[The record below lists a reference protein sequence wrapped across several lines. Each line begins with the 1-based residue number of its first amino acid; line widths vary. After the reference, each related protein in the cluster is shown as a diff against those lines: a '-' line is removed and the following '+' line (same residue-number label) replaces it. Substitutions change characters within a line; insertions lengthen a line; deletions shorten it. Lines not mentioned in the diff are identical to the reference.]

1 MLNYIRLLLK
11 ESVILGNW
19 QHKVQY
25 YETDQMGIVHHSN
38 SIRWFEEARTWMMD
52 EMQFGYEKMEA
63 LNILVPVLEASAKY
77 ISMVKF
83 GETVEITTHISQ
95 FTGVKMVIEYEIR
108 DVETGEL
115 RTTGQTK
122 HAFLDKE
129 SYRPISLKR
138 NHKEIYDLFHAI
150 LDK

>member
-1 MLNYIRLLLK
+1 MK
-11 ESVILGNW
+11 NW

-77 ISMVKF
+77 NSMVKF
-83 GETVEITTHISQ
+83 GETVEIFTRISQ
-95 FTGVKMVIEYEIR
+95 FTGVNMVIEYEIR
-108 DVETGEL
+108 DAVSGEL

-122 HAFLDKE
+122 HAFLNKE
-129 SYRPISLKR
+129 TYRPISLKR
-138 NHKEIYDLFHAI
+138 SHKDIYDLFYAM
-150 LDK
+150 LDQ

>member
-1 MLNYIRLLLK
+1 MK
-11 ESVILGNW
+11 NW

-77 ISMVKF
+77 NSMVKF
-83 GETVEITTHISQ
+83 GETVEIFTRISQ

-108 DVETGEL
+108 DAVSGEL

-122 HAFLDKE
+122 HAFLNKE
-129 SYRPISLKR
+129 TYRPISLKR
-138 NHKEIYDLFHAI
+138 SHKEIKYHNTLKNPHPELLKI
-150 LDK
+150 WNKYRK